1 MMWNGV
7 EGYPPDGEEWRPLRM
22 GSEQGHG
29 GVGGTEK
36 CSVFLDFGVGGEL
49 VNIRSGWAGGGEGL
63 GLATYSLVN
72 PSRYC

>member
-49 VNIRSGWAGGGEGL
+49 VNIRSG
-63 GLATYSLVN
+63 
-72 PSRYC
+72 